1 MGSYMGWYMGVTN
14 SGNHLLESE
23 HYIKQG
29 NLERLF
35 SFGILYGE
43 I

>member
-1 MGSYMGWYMGVTN
+1 MGSHMGRGDTN

-23 HYIKQG
+23 HYIKQD
-29 NLERLF
+29 NMETRF
-35 SFGILYGE
+35 SFGILDGD